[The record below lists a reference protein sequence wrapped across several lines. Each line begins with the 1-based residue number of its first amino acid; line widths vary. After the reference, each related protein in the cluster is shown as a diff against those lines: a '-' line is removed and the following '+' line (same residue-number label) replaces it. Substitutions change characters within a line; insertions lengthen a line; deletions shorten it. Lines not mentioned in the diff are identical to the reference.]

1 VSRIRRSVVLTAGI
15 LGLLT
20 AVGLAF
26 FIGSFAAEGT
36 HTGTAGSGG
45 TGKTTLPIAVSFPN
59 GELTPTHPVEVTAEV
74 NNTTSKAVTFS
85 HFVPAVTTGAVG
97 CKAEWFRVV
106 ATGTGAARWNENLTE
121 FQAHEETYAPG
132 TRSMVTTAGTHLMLE
147 MQETGTD
154 QSACESASVTVAFKL
169 S

>member
-1 VSRIRRSVVLTAGI
+1 MKRIRRSAVLTAGL
-15 LGLLT
+15 LGMLT

-45 TGKTTLPIAVSFPN
+45 TGKTTLPIAVSFPD
-59 GELTPTHPVEVTAEV
+59 GELTPTHPVELTASL
-74 NNTTSKAVTFS
+74 NNTTTKTITFS
-85 HFVPAVTTGAVG
+85 KFVPTITTGASG

-121 FQAHEETYAPG
+121 PGSHEETYTPG
-132 TRSMVTTAGTHLMLE
+132 THSIVMTAGTHLSLE
-147 MQETGTD
+147 IQETGAD
-154 QSACESASVTVAFKL
+154 QSACEGANVTVAFKL